1 MRQSSTRLNQLGA
14 SAGVLSA
21 LFLIASDIVRE
32 VGDLDPYSNS
42 VSIARMFIDNRFQV
56 LVGTYLLLL
65 GVFFLFWFVGY
76 LHRYLSEASGEQD
89 RWVASVAL
97 GGGLIAGATL
107 LLMAHFA
114 QASTILK
121 DYGGETETAKALFVL
136 DWNDYLLVEAPA
148 LAALVGATT
157 LIGFRSKV
165 FPWWMNWSGA
175 LLAAVLIGP
184 FLPGSGV
191 ILSFLWLGVLSTL
204 LTVRAIRPPA

>member
-1 MRQSSTRLNQLGA
+1 MAIPKHKVTG
-14 SAGVLSA
+14 
-21 LFLIASDIVRE
+21 VRE
-32 VGDLDPYSNS
+32 LRRKGLTIRE
-42 VSIARMFIDNRFQV
+42 IAGRTGVHPATVHRHVRGVQIAGHHPSPPVKTESRTDHGFPKEPGRYIKIERGRRYHG
-56 LVGTYLLLL
+56 LLIHHLLLL

-107 LLMAHFA
+107 LLVAHFA

-136 DWNDYLLVEAPA
+136 DWNSYLLVEAPA

-157 LIGFRSKV
+157 LIGFRSKL
-165 FPWWMNWSGA
+165 FPWWLNSSGA
-175 LLAAVLIGP
+175 LLTA
-184 FLPGSGV
+184 
-191 ILSFLWLGVLSTL
+191 
-204 LTVRAIRPPA
+204 RAIRSPA